1 MSPFDAPTTN
11 TPEKTAE
18 GSCATS
24 AETSCCG
31 GSCHTDA
38 APAYELGITASAA
51 QQVKSVIKNG
61 QFLRVFV
68 YEGGCAGM
76 KVGFDLDD
84 TTRPGDVEFNADGA
98 RIVADSE
105 SLAYID
111 GTTVDYIK
119 TVAVSRFALINPN
132 AHAGCGC
139 GSFSKSAA

>member
-1 MSPFDAPTTN
+1 MPFDTAASSSSCSTEA
-11 TPEKTAE
+11 EK
-18 GSCATS
+18 
-24 AETSCCG
+24 SCCG
-31 GSCHTDA
+31 GSCHTEM
-38 APAYELGITASAA
+38 APAYNLGITQAA
-51 QQVKSVIKNG
+51 ANRTKAVTKDG

-84 TTRPGDVEFNADGA
+84 TTRPGDVEFHADGA
-98 RIVADSE
+98 RVVADTE

-111 GTTVDYIK
+111 GTTVDYIE